1 MDLNLSGRVALIV
14 GATRG
19 IGAATARVLHE
30 EGMKLALVSRS
41 AEELEKLRSEI
52 DGGDGTVRV
61 WSADMSDAAVVDS
74 VVAEVRKHYGQIDA
88 LVNTVGVCNNS
99 PDGAIGKDVF
109 WDEAFQSVTMVAVRA
124 ARAVV
129 PVMIESGGGA
139 IVNISAMSARHYLPN
154 IAHYSA
160 QKVAEAH
167 FTKNLALQFGSQG
180 IRANAVMPGW
190 VMSEQVEDLLQERM
204 REGNLSREEAFLKY
218 NDDIEKTTYCGR
230 GGEPVEYANVIAFL
244 ISEKASY
251 VNGAWLNVDG
261 GSQF

>member
-1 MDLNLSGRVALIV
+1 MNEGPFRDVAEGLGRQLSSQKRRELREAIAGKDIEHQQVV
-14 GATRG
+14 GA
-19 IGAATARVLHE
+19 I
-30 EGMKLALVSRS
+30 
-41 AEELEKLRSEI
+41 
-52 DGGDGTVRV
+52 
-61 WSADMSDAAVVDS
+61 
-74 VVAEVRKHYGQIDA
+74 
-88 LVNTVGVCNNS
+88 VN
-99 PDGAIGKDVF
+99 IL
-109 WDEAFQSVTMVAVRA
+109 TMVAVRA